1 MEYYLAKIGE
11 LSLKGGNKK
20 TFEQKLISNFL
31 ALSNNQSIKAKVLSG
46 RMYVECEAELSEQ
59 AEKALSHLVGITS
72 WAKTYPCEKTIEDI
86 SLVVMQEAKKAK
98 ETGAKTFKIEARRE
112 DKTFSLN
119 SNEIEKEVGG
129 LIHTSGLLKT
139 DLHKPDAIITIEI
152 RKKAFVYRLSSKGI
166 QGLPTGM
173 SGKGLLLLSGG
184 IDSPVAGYKMLSRG
198 MRVDFL
204 YFHSHPYTPPEAQK
218 KVEDLATILSQYE
231 VPAYLNIVSF
241 TDIQNRIKAKAPQSY
256 LTLMMRLCMM
266 KIANVVADKIEAKCI
281 ITGESLSQVASQTIE
296 NLSVV
301 EYYAK
306 YPVLRPLIG
315 MNKEEIIREAKVL
328 GSYETSII
336 PYDDCCSLF
345 APKHPILYANQETA
359 NAIYER
365 MEIEPLLNEAIE
377 KRIIKKL

>member
-1 MEYYLAKIGE
+1 
-11 LSLKGGNKK
+11 
-20 TFEQKLISNFL
+20 
-31 ALSNNQSIKAKVLSG
+31 
-46 RMYVECEAELSEQ
+46 
-59 AEKALSHLVGITS
+59 
-72 WAKTYPCEKTIEDI
+72 
-86 SLVVMQEAKKAK
+86 
-98 ETGAKTFKIEARRE
+98 
-112 DKTFSLN
+112 
-119 SNEIEKEVGG
+119 
-129 LIHTSGLLKT
+129 
-139 DLHKPDAIITIEI
+139 
-152 RKKAFVYRLSSKGI
+152 
-166 QGLPTGM
+166 
-173 SGKGLLLLSGG
+173 
-184 IDSPVAGYKMLSRG
+184 
-198 MRVDFL
+198 
-204 YFHSHPYTPPEAQK
+204 
-218 KVEDLATILSQYE
+218 
-231 VPAYLNIVSF
+231 
-241 TDIQNRIKAKAPQSY
+241 
-256 LTLMMRLCMM
+256 M
-266 KIANVVADKIEAKCI
+266 KIANVVAEKIEAKCI